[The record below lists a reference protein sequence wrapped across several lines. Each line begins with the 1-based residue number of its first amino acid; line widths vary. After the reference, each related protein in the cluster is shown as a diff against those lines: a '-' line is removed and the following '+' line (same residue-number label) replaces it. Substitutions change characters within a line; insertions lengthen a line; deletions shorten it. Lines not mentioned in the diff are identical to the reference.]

1 MSELLRKRL
10 YDIYAAYA
18 EGRIDEVL
26 RAYDDN
32 VVMTSH
38 APVDIFP
45 YLGRKQGNAAVAA
58 TMNTAHAAFE
68 YLSYQPVFMVT
79 EQDDA
84 AVIVLAHLR
93 QRATGRIIQL
103 FIADFLRFKNGRIVE
118 LRQFMDS
125 SMPSSRC
132 SDARS
137 SFQNRRISAGARLR
151 ATRWAAACPPKRPPP
166 PHFVLWR
173 TRARRRARARR
184 WEGRECGV
192 GLRRGGR

>member
-1 MSELLRKRL
+1 VGVRLSELLRKRL
-10 YDIYAAYA
+10 YDLYAAYA

-26 RAYDDN
+26 REYDDN

-45 YLGRKQGNAAVAA
+45 YLGRKQGKAAVAA

-84 AVIVLAHLR
+84 AVIILARLR
-93 QRATGRIIQL
+93 QRATGRTIQL
-103 FIADFLRFKNGRIVE
+103 FIADFIRFDHGRIVE

-125 SMPSSRC
+125 F
-132 SDARS
+132 DAV
-137 SFQNRRISAGARLR
+137 QQ
-151 ATRWAAACPPKRPPP
+151 
-166 PHFVLWR
+166 VL
-173 TRARRRARARR
+173 
-184 WEGRECGV
+184 GREI
-192 GLRRGGR
+192 LISKTPD